1 MIHIC
6 LMTSII
12 FFFYK
17 FTNVHLYIL
26 LLSHLTF
33 IILTKHARWLY
44 RINLVGIS
52 QMSSSLVV
60 FFYFYLTFILCLSYT
75 KLQSIRAFSLLLHSW
90 FIYICMH
97 ICCSCNRRIK
107 HSIIDCSSFCLQF
120 IVGKWV
126 YGYYYTFIFLD

>member
-1 MIHIC
+1 MLCISFIHSFTFLNMIDDTH
-6 LMTSII
+6 LSHD
-12 FFFYK
+12 FDHFLFYK

-33 IILTKHARWLY
+33 IILAKHARVLY

-90 FIYICMH
+90 FICMH
-97 ICCSCNRRIK
+97 A
-107 HSIIDCSSFCLQF
+107 HML
-120 IVGKWV
+120 
-126 YGYYYTFIFLD
+126 FL